1 MKQATLP
8 QKRPL
13 VRAMTHD
20 HAITYDQANAMRVYD
35 GQMNH
40 MGVPFGF
47 SVQAAPYRTN
57 DGQLKNHRVYDST
70 GAFLV
75 GELERLDQKLHEP
88 LADVTWGRDIDL
100 REDVS
105 IADEV
110 SSFTLSSYASA
121 GGLGSG
127 QGIGNGKAWM
137 GKSTDQVTGIGLDIG
152 KIPHPL
158 TPWGMELKYTI
169 LELESAAKL
178 GRPVDQ
184 QKFAGLQL
192 KYQMDVDEQVYI
204 GDTSLGLTGLVNS
217 DLVTNVNN
225 VVAGAAGGTTWATKT
240 PDEILTDINTALTS
254 VWTASAFAVMPG
266 RILLPPTQYGS
277 LATAKVSLAGNMSVL
292 KYVQENNI
300 LTTSTGRKLE
310 ILPSKWCVGAGVSG
324 TIGTLGT
331 VDRMVVYTKDKDR
344 VRFPLTPLQRTPI
357 QYDSIYHKTTY
368 FGRLGAVEV
377 VYPETIGYFDGI

>member
-1 MKQATLP
+1 
-8 QKRPL
+8 
-13 VRAMTHD
+13 
-20 HAITYDQANAMRVYD
+20 
-35 GQMNH
+35 
-40 MGVPFGF
+40 
-47 SVQAAPYRTN
+47 
-57 DGQLKNHRVYDST
+57 
-70 GAFLV
+70 
-75 GELERLDQKLHEP
+75 
-88 LADVTWGRDIDL
+88 
-100 REDVS
+100 
-105 IADEV
+105 
-110 SSFTLSSYASA
+110 
-121 GGLGSG
+121 
-127 QGIGNGKAWM
+127 
-137 GKSTDQVTGIGLDIG
+137 
-152 KIPHPL
+152 
-158 TPWGMELKYTI
+158 
-169 LELESAAKL
+169 
-178 GRPVDQ
+178 
-184 QKFAGLQL
+184 
-192 KYQMDVDEQVYI
+192 MDVDEQVYI